1 MTYDRYYNLISKVAR
16 VKRFIKRHWLVFSI
30 AVLALAFVSLNVYN
44 NVDFVSFVSL
54 NFVYSF
60 GSFTKGVFCEDSV
73 YGEQLHFGAKT
84 FLSSVSF
91 EFSSDGETWSDDV
104 PVMPGEYTVRAT
116 TVNPLRNPQ
125 ILLAKA
131 TTSLTGMQKFLQ
143 LCRMRT

>member
-30 AVLALAFVSLNVYN
+30 AVLALV
-44 NVDFVSFVSL
+44 FVSL

-60 GSFTKGVFCEDSV
+60 GSFTEGVFCEDSV

-91 EFSSDGETWSDDV
+91 EFSSDGETWSDLSF
-104 PVMPGEYTVRAT
+104 
-116 TVNPLRNPQ
+116 LRVFCRETGGFCLCLSQ
-125 ILLAKA
+125 E
-131 TTSLTGMQKFLQ
+131 TS
-143 LCRMRT
+143 CCVCPSR